1 MKKQSWII
9 LVLILLCSFFFQA
22 QYKRKSPAERE
33 RQYLED
39 SVLIADSV
47 AMIQAEEK
55 AKWERAQANYSWSRE
70 NKQALYETFMAKLK
84 ANPKVE
90 LTEDELEDLAACCT
104 EYLSQNMMISD
115 FEEMADFQ
123 QQRKCKEVIK
133 ECEESL
139 NK

>member
-22 QYKRKSPAERE
+22 QYKGKNRSERE
-33 RQYLED
+33 RQHIED
-39 SVLIADSV
+39 SVVMADSIAKV
-47 AMIQAEEK
+47 QAEEK
-55 AKWERAQANYSWSRE
+55 AKIDSEQANYSWSRE

-90 LTEDELEDLAACCT
+90 LTEDELDDLAACCT
-104 EYLSQNMMISD
+104 EYLSQNMMSSE